1 MVLLALEA
9 FSELSR
15 ISKVNQVST
24 DNKSH
29 TYSGGGRN
37 LQIQGLK
44 DQVCSWRKLNNFTTV

>member
-1 MVLLALEA
+1 MLAPKA
-9 FSELSR
+9 FSEHSR

-24 DNKSH
+24 DHKSH

-37 LQIQGLK
+37 LQVQGLK